1 MATTNKKPEIKQ
13 GWKTT
18 EFWITVCV
26 TGCSLL
32 WGAGVVDPESS
43 ATGAD
48 KVFGFVV
55 SALAALGYT
64 VSRGLAK
71 NQSK

>member
-1 MATTNKKPEIKQ
+1 MATTKQTKP

-18 EFWITVCV
+18 EFYITCCV
-26 TGCSLL
+26 ALCSLL
-32 WGAGVVDPESS
+32 WGAGVVDPDSGAS
-43 ATGAD
+43 ATD

-71 NQSK
+71 QK

>member
-1 MATTNKKPEIKQ
+1 MATTKTTKP
-13 GWKTT
+13 GYKTT
-18 EFWITVCV
+18 EFWLTVLV

-32 WGAGVVDPESS
+32 WGAGVVDPDSA
-43 ATGAD
+43 ATGTD

-71 NQSK
+71 QK

>member
-1 MATTNKKPEIKQ
+1 MANKNEVKP

-18 EFWITVCV
+18 EFWITVV
-26 TGCSLL
+26 VAASSLL
-32 WGAGVVDPESS
+32 WGANVLDPE
-43 ATGAD
+43 GAGTAN

-55 SALAALGYT
+55 AALGTVGYT

-71 NQSK
+71 GK

>member
-1 MATTNKKPEIKQ
+1 MATTQATQRNKP

-26 TGCSLL
+26 AGCSLL
-32 WGAGVVDPESS
+32 WGAGVVDPEAGASS
-43 ATGAD
+43 AD

-55 SALAALGYT
+55 SSLTALGYT
-64 VSRGLAK
+64 VSRGLTK
-71 NQSK
+71 TK

>member
-1 MATTNKKPEIKQ
+1 MATTKQTKP

-26 TGCSLL
+26 AGCSLL
-32 WGAGVVDPESS
+32 WGAGVVDPS
-43 ATGAD
+43 AGLTGAD

-55 SALAALGYT
+55 SSLTALGYT

-71 NQSK
+71 QK